1 MSKDKDYVTYAANS
15 PLVAETRKPSIKEV
29 RHHNYGVRRL
39 RLRCHTSKAKINS
52 RH

>member
-15 PLVAETRKPSIKEV
+15 PLVSETRNPPIKEV